1 MKEDLG
7 SITALIVEPHSGMRA
22 SMHNMLNLCGITKI
36 DHAVSSGTALR
47 PLKTRN
53 YDIVLCEYDLAEG
66 QDGQQLLEDLRHNK
80 IIPLWT
86 IFFMVT
92 AERSYEKVVGA
103 AELAPTDYLLK
114 PFTADALLDRL
125 GRALERRA
133 LFMPIY
139 QLMDEGSLAA
149 AIEGCIEGEI
159 ANPRFALDF
168 MRLRAELHV
177 ALGQAVEAEVIY
189 RKLFDAKAVAWARLG
204 LAKTLFMQNRLEE
217 AEQLLQ
223 SLVTDNKRFLDAYD
237 WLAKTHIAE
246 GHLPEAQSVLEA
258 AVAISPHAVRRLR
271 TLGEVALET
280 GDVDL
285 AEKSFQQVV
294 SKARYSEFRDPED
307 HVKLVKSLVQKGDV
321 SQAASVVRDLQKSLA
336 GNGKS
341 EACRAFSTAMILER
355 NGDADSAAEQYGAA
369 VAACRTGVSL
379 SNGLKMDLAKSCLD
393 NDLEDQASEMML
405 EVMNNATDSAALAK
419 AMRVFEKAGRKDL
432 AESVAKESRK
442 QVIGMVSAGAEK
454 AKQGDFAG
462 AVSLMTEAAHKFPD
476 NPQVVF
482 NAALA
487 LLKCIENQG
496 WDSSQ
501 AEQARWYME
510 SCRRLDP
517 TNPRLVPLSDL
528 YQTVL
533 KKYGIAPSRVA
544 AKTPPRR

>member
-1 MKEDLG
+1 
-7 SITALIVEPHSGMRA
+7 MRA

-36 DHAVSSGTALR
+36 DHAVSSGTAMR

-114 PFTADALLDRL
+114 PFTADALLERL

-139 QLMDEGSLAA
+139 QLMDEGSLAV

-159 ANPRFALDF
+159 ANSRYALDF

-177 ALGQAVEAEVIY
+177 ALGQAVEGEVIY
-189 RKLFDAKAVAWARLG
+189 RKLFEAKAVAWARLG

-223 SLVTDNKRFLDAYD
+223 SLVTENRKFMDAYD

-336 GNGKS
+336 GNSKS

-369 VAACRTGVSL
+369 VAACRNGVSL

-405 EVMNNATDSAALAK
+405 EVMNNATDGAAMSK

-432 AESVAKESRK
+432 AEAIAKESRK
-442 QVIGMVSAGAEK
+442 QVVGMVTAGAEK
-454 AKQGDFAG
+454 AKQGDYVG
-462 AVSLMTEAAHKFPD
+462 AVDLMTGAARKFPD

-482 NAALA
+482 NAALS

-496 WDSSQ
+496 WDNSQ

-517 TNPRLVPLSDL
+517 TNPRLVPLAEL

-533 KKYGIAPSRVA
+533 KKYGIAPSHVA
-544 AKTPPRR
+544 PKLPVRH